1 MRTGREPDRFV
12 ACGEI
17 DIEPRD

>member
-17 DIEPRD
+17 NIEPRD